1 MNNKLI
7 TVAAIALISA
17 LSAVNVSAHVS
28 DGGLVSGNGAV
39 VKSSYTD
46 CIKVKS
52 GVKSESCGHVEVV
65 QPVKVVPTPAPKA
78 VSKAVSLAGDASFA
92 TNSDALTD
100 SGKATL
106 NTFAARALALKV
118 SGIAVVGHADSRGEA
133 AYNQDLSERR
143 ANAVKSYLESKGII
157 GSLINTSGDG
167 EYSPLSSN
175 DTKEGRAQNRRVDI
189 VVRGYT
195 K

>member
-1 MNNKLI
+1 
-7 TVAAIALISA
+7 
-17 LSAVNVSAHVS
+17 
-28 DGGLVSGNGAV
+28 
-39 VKSSYTD
+39 
-46 CIKVKS
+46 
-52 GVKSESCGHVEVV
+52 
-65 QPVKVVPTPAPKA
+65 
-78 VSKAVSLAGDASFA
+78 
-92 TNSDALTD
+92 
-100 SGKATL
+100 
-106 NTFAARALALKV
+106 V